1 VLGYADRASCGTLN
15 RLTRHSPAST
25 LVQPKGFP
33 KKMRLVFACFCL
45 LLLVSVFYKIKT
57 VVPIASAANGAD
69 IVAVNSSANRLLIP
83 SSVECHTG
91 KTSTTVNYWRWA
103 SNAQVKIYFLNG
115 NFNEAEIA
123 AMTQAVNN
131 WNNAL
136 HEINSE
142 VRFEIAGLTDKIV
155 TSRHTITVRRVD
167 KFEGKRLAEIQPY
180 VMSNNNLLSRAEINV
195 GPTIKDLKALTSMM
209 NHELGHSLGLSDCLG
224 CQRGSTAMA
233 RFRGKNKDNKLFS
246 PSRCDKY
253 VVAASYFIN
262 NYETT
267 SALLNQFK

>member
-1 VLGYADRASCGTLN
+1 
-15 RLTRHSPAST
+15 
-25 LVQPKGFP
+25 
-33 KKMRLVFACFCL
+33 MRLVFACFCL
-45 LLLVSVFYKIKT
+45 LLLVSVFFKVNRIAPT
-57 VVPIASAANGAD
+57 ASAANEAD
-69 IVAVNSSANRLLIP
+69 IVAVNSSTSRLLIP
-83 SSVECHTG
+83 SAVECHTG

-103 SNAQVKIYFLNG
+103 SNAQVKIYFLSS
-115 NFNEAEIA
+115 NFNDAEIA

-131 WNNAL
+131 WNDAL
-136 HEINSE
+136 REIRSD
-142 VRFEIAGLTDKIV
+142 VSFEIAGLTDKII
-155 TSRHTITVRRVD
+155 TNRHTVTVRRVD

-180 VMSNNNLLSRAEINV
+180 IISSTKLLSRAEINV

-209 NHELGHSLGLSDCLG
+209 NHELGHSLGLTDCLD
-224 CQRGSTAMA
+224 CERGSTAMA
-233 RFRGKNKDNKLFS
+233 RFRGKNKDNKLYS